1 MNIIDWVIV
10 LLLVVVAYTGWTR
23 GFVVGLLSFV
33 GFVGG
38 AIGGLLLVPIVLS
51 GLSPGLGVAVLAVLL
66 VLAVASIGQG
76 LLAWLG
82 SWVRSQVTSEPARNI
97 DAAGGAIFGVVG
109 LLLAAWAVGL
119 AVSTSAI
126 PHASAAVRESRILR
140 TVDDVVP
147 VSPDRLRSA
156 FQSVVASGGFPEV
169 VAPWVPEPILEVD
182 PPTGTLGRTEAIR
195 AAAGSVV
202 KIVGRAQ
209 ECNRVIEGSG
219 FVVSP
224 DRVMTN
230 AHVVAGVSSP
240 RVAAPDGSPITAEVV
255 YFDPQTDVAVLAV
268 PEIDRPVLEL
278 DDTVEATDDAAV
290 VGYPNNGP
298 LAVEPVR
305 VRGIHALVGRD
316 IYGETQVTR
325 EVVSLRGR
333 VQPGNS
339 GGPLVSEDGAVYGVI
354 FAASLTDPNTGYA
367 LALSEVT
374 EAMEEAAEAQEPVS
388 TGRCT

>member
-1 MNIIDWVIV
+1 MNVVDWVIV

-23 GFVVGLLSFV
+23 GFVVGLLSFI

-38 AIGGLLLVPIVLS
+38 AIGGLLLVPVVLS
-51 GLSPGLGVAVLAVLL
+51 GLTPGLGVAVLAVLL

-82 SWVRSQVTSEPARNI
+82 SWIRSQVTSDPARNV
-97 DAAGGAIFGVVG
+97 DAAGGAVLGVVG
-109 LLLAAWAVGL
+109 LLLAAWVVGL

-156 FQSVVASGGFPEV
+156 FQSVVASGRFPEV
-169 VAPWVPEPILEVD
+169 VAPWVPEPILEVE
-182 PPTGTLGRTEAIR
+182 PPTGTLSRTPEVR
-195 AAAGSVV
+195 AAARSVV
-202 KIVGRAQ
+202 KVVGRAP
-209 ECNRVIEGSG
+209 ECNRVIEGTA
-219 FVVSP
+219 FVVSE

-230 AHVVAGVSSP
+230 AHVVAGVRSP
-240 RVAAPDGSPITAEVV
+240 RVAAPDGEPITAEVV
-255 YFDPQTDVAVLAV
+255 YFDAQTDVAVLAV
-268 PEIDRPVLEL
+268 PELDRPVLEL
-278 DDTVEATDDAAV
+278 DDSVQSGDDAAV

-298 LAVEPVR
+298 LSVEPVR
-305 VRGIHALVGRD
+305 VRGEHALMGRD
-316 IYGETQVTR
+316 IYGEERVTR
-325 EVVSLRGR
+325 DVISLRGR

-339 GGPLVSEDGAVYGVI
+339 GGPLVSEEGTVYGVI
-354 FAASLTDPNTGYA
+354 FAASLTDPDTGYA
-367 LALSEVT
+367 LALSEITDAV
-374 EAMEEAAEAQEPVS
+374 EQSADAEQPVS

>member
-1 MNIIDWVIV
+1 MNLVDWVIV

-23 GFVVGLLSFV
+23 GLVVGLLSFI

-82 SWVRSQVTSEPARNI
+82 SWVRTQVTSEPARNI
-97 DAAGGAIFGVVG
+97 DAAGGAVLGVVG

-119 AVSTSAI
+119 AISTSAI
-126 PHASAAVRESRILR
+126 PHASAGVRESRILR
-140 TVDDVVP
+140 TVDDLMP

-182 PPTGTLGRTEAIR
+182 PPTGTLGRNPEIREA
-195 AAAGSVV
+195 ALSVV
-202 KIVGRAQ
+202 KVVGRAP
-209 ECNRVIEGSG
+209 ECDRVIEGTA
-219 FVVSP
+219 FVVGP

-230 AHVVAGVSSP
+230 AHVVAGVRSP
-240 RVAAPDGSPITAEVV
+240 RVAAPDGDPITAEVV

-268 PEIDRPVLEL
+268 PELDRPVLEL
-278 DDTVEATDDAAV
+278 DDSVQAGDDGAV

-298 LAVEPVR
+298 LSVEPVR
-305 VRGIHALVGRD
+305 VRGEHALVGRD
-316 IYGETQVTR
+316 IYGEQRVTR
-325 EVVSLRGR
+325 EVISLRGR

-339 GGPLVSEDGAVYGVI
+339 GGPLVSGDGAVYGVI
-354 FAASLTDPNTGYA
+354 FAASLTDPDTGYA

-374 EAMEEAAEAQEPVS
+374 DAIDEAAEANEPVP